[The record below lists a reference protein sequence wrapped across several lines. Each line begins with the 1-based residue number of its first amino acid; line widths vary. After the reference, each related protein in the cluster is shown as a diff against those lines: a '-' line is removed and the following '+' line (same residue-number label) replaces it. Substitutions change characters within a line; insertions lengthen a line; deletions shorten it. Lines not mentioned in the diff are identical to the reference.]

1 MRKIYITRGVFTALV
16 LLFTIS
22 TFAQER
28 VAHYTFSGNANDETT
43 YANDGQVFGAT
54 LVEDRFGNANSAY
67 EFDGVDNYILVPQS
81 TSLNTADYLT
91 LSFWLT
97 VPEFVTS
104 GEYYLV
110 SHGSWDGRWK
120 VSLPSHGKTVLTTK
134 VADGDISDMDSDP
147 EVLPLDTWTH
157 VVMVHDGTNNDIY
170 FNGIL
175 AATKER
181 AGTLAS
187 GNTDSLTIGRESTKW
202 GNYFKGRFDD
212 ISIFNYGMTA
222 EEILALYEFE
232 SVEQTVEPGLVAHY
246 TFSGDAN
253 DETTYANDGEVFGAT
268 LVEDRFGVANS
279 AYEFDGVDNYILV
292 PQSTSL
298 NTADYLTLSFWL
310 TVPEFVTSGEYYLVS
325 HGSWDGRWKVSL
337 PSHGKTVLTT
347 KVADG
352 DISDMDS
359 DPEVLPLDTWTHV
372 VMVHDGTNNDIYFNG
387 ILAATKERAGT
398 LASGNTDS
406 LTIGRESTKWGN
418 YFKGR
423 FDDIRIYNRALTA
436 EEIGA
441 LHEDE
446 SADPSSIA
454 LDPVHT
460 VQVYPNPTNG
470 FINIKNAENSQV
482 SVYDI
487 SGRLVL
493 TYENTTSLGTIDL
506 SNYNGGI
513 YFVKI
518 IKDNATITRRI
529 NLIR

>member
-1 MRKIYITRGVFTALV
+1 MRKIYISRGVFTALV
-16 LLFTIS
+16 LLFSIS

-43 YANDGQVFGAT
+43 YANDGEVFGAT

-81 TSLNTADYLT
+81 TSLNTADYVT
-91 LSFWLT
+91 LSFWIM
-97 VPEFVTS
+97 VQEFAAT
-104 GEYYLV
+104 GEYYLI

-120 VSLPSHGKTVLTTK
+120 ASLPSHGKTVWTTK

-175 AATKER
+175 ASTKER

-202 GNYFKGRFDD
+202 GNYFKGRLDD
-212 ISIFNYGMTA
+212 ISIFNYGMNAT
-222 EEILALYEFE
+222 EVKALYDVE
-232 SVEQTVEPGLVAHY
+232 SEEPVGEPGLVAYY
-246 TFSGDAN
+246 TFSGNAN
-253 DETTYANDGEVFGAT
+253 DETTNGNDGEVFGAT
-268 LVEDRFGVANS
+268 LVEDRFGTANS
-279 AYEFDGVDNYILV
+279 AYEFDGIDNYILV
-292 PQSTSL
+292 PQSISL
-298 NTADYLTLSFWL
+298 NTPDYVTLSFWL
-310 TVPEFVTSGEYYLVS
+310 TVPEFVVTGEYYLIS
-325 HGSWDGRWKVSL
+325 QGSWDGRWKASL
-337 PSHGKTVLTT
+337 PSHGKPVWTT

-359 DPEVLPLDTWTHV
+359 DPEVLSLDTWTHV
-372 VMVHDGTNNDIYFNG
+372 VMVHDGTNDIIYIDG

-423 FDDIRIYNRALTA
+423 FDDIRIYDKALTA
-436 EEIGA
+436 EEIA
-441 LHEDE
+441 TLHTNELT
-446 SADPSSIA
+446 PSSIA
-454 LDPVHT
+454 INPVQT

-470 FINIKNAENSQV
+470 VINIRNAENSQV

-493 TYENTTSLGTIDL
+493 SYENKTSFGTINL
-506 SNYNGGI
+506 SKFNSGI
-513 YFVKI
+513 YFVNI
-518 IKDNATITRRI
+518 YKDNTTITRKI

>member
-1 MRKIYITRGVFTALV
+1 MRKNYITRGISTALV
-16 LLFTIS
+16 LLFSIS

-54 LVEDRFGNANSAY
+54 LVADRFDNPNSAYEVEGVDNYILVPQSTSLNTADYVTLSFWISVPEFAATGEYYLISHGSWDGRWKTSLPSHGKTVWTTKVADGDISDMDSDPEVLTLDTWTHVVMVHDGTNNDIYFNGILAATKERAGTLASGNTDSLTIGRESTLWGNYFKGKLDDISIFNYGMTAADVAALYALESVEPTVEPGLIAHYTFSGNANDETTNANHGQVFGATLVEDRFGTANSAY

-81 TSLNTADYLT
+81 TSLNTSDYVT

-97 VPEFVTS
+97 VPEFVVT
-104 GEYYLV
+104 GEYYLI
-110 SHGSWDGRWK
+110 SQGSWNGRWK
-120 VSLPSHGKTVLTTK
+120 ASLPSHGKTVWTTK

-187 GNTDSLTIGRESTKW
+187 GNTDSLTIGREST
-202 GNYFKGRFDD
+202 
-212 ISIFNYGMTA
+212 
-222 EEILALYEFE
+222 L
-232 SVEQTVEPGLVAHY
+232 
-246 TFSGDAN
+246 
-253 DETTYANDGEVFGAT
+253 
-268 LVEDRFGVANS
+268 
-279 AYEFDGVDNYILV
+279 
-292 PQSTSL
+292 
-298 NTADYLTLSFWL
+298 
-310 TVPEFVTSGEYYLVS
+310 
-325 HGSWDGRWKVSL
+325 
-337 PSHGKTVLTT
+337 
-347 KVADG
+347 
-352 DISDMDS
+352 
-359 DPEVLPLDTWTHV
+359 
-372 VMVHDGTNNDIYFNG
+372 
-387 ILAATKERAGT
+387 
-398 LASGNTDS
+398 
-406 LTIGRESTKWGN
+406 WGN

-423 FDDIRIYNRALTA
+423 FDDIRIYDIALTA
-436 EEIGA
+436 ADILA
-441 LHEDE
+441 LYEDE
-446 SADPSSIA
+446 SGTQNSIA
-454 LDPVHT
+454 LDPVHP

-470 FINIKNAENSQV
+470 FINIINAENSQV

-487 SGRLVL
+487 LGKLVL
-493 TYENTTSLGTIDL
+493 TYENKTSLGTINL

-518 IKDNATITRRI
+518 FKDNATITRRI